1 MKIKRFVAS
10 EMRQAIRLVRDELGA
25 DAVILSSRRVED
37 GIELVAAVDFDAEW
51 IAGEA
56 RQTTPVTSP
65 EVRMPEHSAADGL
78 SQETAA
84 GPIAATPAPTLAPA
98 PAPAP
103 AQAQAQAGADS
114 AGGHADAR
122 TVAALQ
128 RELAS
133 MRGLLEEQLSQLTWR
148 EFAREH
154 PRRAEVVRHFEQ
166 LGLDP
171 DLAREIAENVNLANG
186 DREAWREALLG
197 LGRRLRV
204 GGDEI
209 VQFGGV
215 IALVGPTG
223 VGKTT
228 TLAKLAA
235 RYIIRH
241 GRGRVALVNT
251 DTYRIGAQAQ
261 LNTLGQ
267 LLGVPVYQAED
278 KEDLAKIIEGQGDK
292 RLVLIDTPGVAPRDG
307 RLAEELQSLA
317 GIEGLRL
324 YLVLAANAARDV
336 LGETLRRFGRVPLAG
351 AILSKFDEA
360 EALGPPLSALVRAGL
375 PLTYLGTGQRVAE
388 DLETARV
395 QRIVSHALALSKRR
409 EREPEH
415 AGGRSVN
422 LRNQRYA
429 YNG

>member
-1 MKIKRFVAS
+1 MKIKRFVAG

-56 RQTTPVTSP
+56 REAMPVTSP
-65 EVRMPEHSAADGL
+65 EVRLPERSATD
-78 SQETAA
+78 EPEPPAA
-84 GPIAATPAPTLAPA
+84 PEAVAAAAPTAV
-98 PAPAP
+98 P
-103 AQAQAQAGADS
+103 AQAPVRSEGS
-114 AGGHADAR
+114 GGHADAR

-148 EFAREH
+148 EFTREH

-171 DLAREIAENVNLANG
+171 DLAREIAETVNLANG
-186 DREAWREALLG
+186 DREAWREALVG

-235 RYIIRH
+235 HYIIRH

-267 LLGVPVYQAED
+267 LLGVPVYQAENR
-278 KEDLAKIIEGQGDK
+278 EDLAKIVAAQGDK

-307 RLAEELQSLA
+307 RLADELQSLA
-317 GIEGLRL
+317 GIEGLHL

-360 EALGPPLSALVRAGL
+360 EALGPSLSAVIRAGL

-415 AGGRSVN
+415 AGKRSGN
-422 LRNQRYA
+422 SRNQRYA
-429 YNG
+429 YSG